1 MKKTAENIIVTAA
14 IIAAVVVVI
23 LVITSWKK
31 MKQTVQGIASGNFFS
46 DAELMHSDTAKKYGI
61 NNTPSPAAWANLH
74 ALRDAVLNP
83 ARQRLGSYILVN
95 CAYRCK
101 ALNDKLRELGQP
113 SSETSQHMTGEAADI
128 TAGSVAK
135 NRELFRILVSLGNFD
150 QLIWEKGGQWIHVS
164 YKRTGGRAQMLS
176 WNGSKYININSNWEN
191 AIA

>member
-1 MKKTAENIIVTAA
+1 MA
-14 IIAAVVVVI
+14 IVVVI
-23 LVITSWKK
+23 IVIISWKK
-31 MKQTVQGIASGNFFS
+31 MKQTIQGTISGNYFS
-46 DAELMHSDTAKKYGI
+46 DDELIKSDTAKKYGI
-61 NNTPSPAAWANLH
+61 DNTPSPAAWANLH

-135 NRELFRILVSLGNFD
+135 NRELFRILVALGNFD

-176 WNGSKYININSNWEN
+176 WNGSKYININSNWEG
-191 AIA
+191 AIAA